1 MPALDV
7 YKRQGFAQ
15 QIIDKYAFHDTCFL
29 EEVNF
34 VYYEPAAENQPPA
47 SYHTELLLK
56 LFLQFQTLV
65 LAGQKNILNQS
76 MLQQVLSHSL
86 TEAGTGDGNSSQT
99 NQKKQQAAGLRR
111 RIPSSIE
118 SEKQRLRRERRLTVD
133 EAFLGSWIRK
143 LTEEESLSLIHI

>member
-1 MPALDV
+1 MGLTLINPF
-7 YKRQGFAQ
+7 FAQ

-118 SEKQRLRRERRLTVD
+118 
-133 EAFLGSWIRK
+133 
-143 LTEEESLSLIHI
+143 